1 MIEMTYLLG
10 FCHAL
15 DNQFESAPNVDSISF
30 GPCIAPLETI
40 ERNASLKWNEWRHLC
55 VCACTGNALN
65 MSEWCSQTVKVN
77 VIKRAL
83 SVHAERQ
90 VAWINRGSFIHFY
103 HDKNMCDTYSLN
115 TVNLHSHTHMHTHWR
130 ALSETESSNKKIT
143 SSEAIRCIA
152 QWWYIGYNG
161 NAIIMLV
168 SI

>member
-1 MIEMTYLLG
+1 MLLFIRIHRIEKKINRMWRKKKIKMIEMTYLLG

-40 ERNASLKWNEWRHLC
+40 ERNASLKWNEWRHLS

-115 TVNLHSHTHMHTHWR
+115 TVNLHSHTHTYAYTGVRSVRQR
-130 ALSETESSNKKIT
+130 AATKK
-143 SSEAIRCIA
+143 
-152 QWWYIGYNG
+152 
-161 NAIIMLV
+161 
-168 SI
+168 